1 MKATTKSAI
10 ITSAVAPI
18 IAEEVKEDIAEVDV
32 IYTDTI
38 VEEVDTAVEES
49 LAEDIPQEE
58 TSSEEQKE
66 ESAE

>member
-18 IAEEVKEDIAEVDV
+18 TAEEIEEEIAEVKEMS
-32 IYTDTI
+32 TDTI
-38 VEEVDTAVEES
+38 IEES
-49 LAEDIPQEE
+49 LVEDIPQEE
-58 TSSEEQKE
+58 TSSEDKKE